1 MSEAVTKQTGTDV
14 DRMKIV
20 PTIGIFVA
28 CGIFVSGNNYNNG
41 KKGRLKSMFTFG
53 VNLSLD

>member
-41 KKGRLKSMFTFG
+41 KKGRLKSMFT
-53 VNLSLD
+53 